1 MGSVP
6 QGTDPFYLSGVFL
19 YLYYELTNPEPM
31 KRTLFFLAA
40 VAVAISVS
48 LNAFASEPD
57 KPGTK
62 LITIQGGYGP
72 GIAAVLSGNIAMA
85 NLGASHLYGG
95 LQLGGNFRHG
105 KVAETRKTDL
115 SVAPRLTLGWNL
127 GRVVEIHAGGL
138 AGIAAVKFDAD
149 QSNLAFCWGGFGG
162 LRLNFSDSFGL
173 VLEGCYSKQLPYGL
187 AGIAFKF

>member
-1 MGSVP
+1 
-6 QGTDPFYLSGVFL
+6 
-19 YLYYELTNPEPM
+19 M
-31 KRTLFFLAA
+31 KRTLVLLAA
-40 VAVAISVS
+40 FAVAISTS
-48 LNAFASEPD
+48 LSAFAAEPD

-62 LITIQGGYGP
+62 LITVQGGYGP

-95 LQLGGNFRHG
+95 LHLGGNFRHG
-105 KVAETRKTDL
+105 KVAETHKTDL
-115 SVAPRLTLGWNL
+115 SVAPRLMLGWNL
-127 GRVVEIHAGGL
+127 GRVVEIHAGGF

-149 QSNLAFCWGGFGG
+149 QSKLTFCWGGFGG

-173 VLEGCYSKQLPYGL
+173 VLEGCYSPQLPYGL